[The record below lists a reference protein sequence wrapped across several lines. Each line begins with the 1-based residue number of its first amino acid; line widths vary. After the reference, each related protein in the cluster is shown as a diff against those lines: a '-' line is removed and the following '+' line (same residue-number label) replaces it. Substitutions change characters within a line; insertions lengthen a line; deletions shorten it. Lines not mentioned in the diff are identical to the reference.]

1 MMDTK
6 YLEIVKAPVITEKA
20 ANLGQ
25 NEGKYVFKVDP
36 RANKTEIK
44 QAIEKL
50 FNVKVQDVRTINVKP
65 KKRRVGR
72 YAGLTNR
79 SKKAIVTLAEGQTIE
94 LN

>member
-1 MMDTK
+1 MDTK
-6 YLEIVKAPVITEKA
+6 YLEIIKAPVITEKSA
-20 ANLGQ
+20 AIGQ
-25 NEGKYVFKVDP
+25 KGQYAFLVDP
-36 RANKTEIK
+36 KANKTEIK

-50 FNVKVQDVRTINVKP
+50 FHVKVEEIRTLNVKT

>member
-1 MMDTK
+1 MDTK
-6 YLEIVKAPVITEKA
+6 YLEIIKAPVITEKS

-25 NEGKYVFKVDP
+25 NKGQYVFKVDS
-36 RANKTEIK
+36 RSNKTEIK

-50 FNVKVQDVRTINVKP
+50 FNVKVEEIRTINVKP

-79 SKKAIVTLAEGQTIE
+79 TKKVIVTLAEGQSIE